1 MFNVTGGCYFWQF
14 TLKDG
19 QTTSESPLYD
29 AAAGTGKVYYD
40 PNDFT
45 RLAAPNYS
53 QQKLT
58 VFEYADTDELGL
70 YYQMVAKAFS
80 AYQPTIDDPGD
91 LIQEYKKTE
100 L

>member
-29 AAAGTGKVYYD
+29 VADGTGKVYYD

-45 RLAAPNYS
+45 KLAAPNYS
-53 QQKLT
+53 HHKLT
-58 VFEYADTDELGL
+58 VFEYADTEELGL
-70 YYQMVAKAFS
+70 FYRKIAKGIFCI
-80 AYQPTIDDPGD
+80 PTNN
-91 LIQEYKKTE
+91 
-100 L
+100 